1 MATVLAIET
10 SCDETAAA
18 VVKKRHI
25 LSNIVAS
32 QIDIHRPYGGVVPEV
47 ASRHHV
53 ESINDVVSE
62 ALSQAQLD
70 WPDIDGIAVTCAPG
84 LVGALLVG
92 LTAAKTL
99 VMLHDKPLI
108 GVHHLEGHIHA
119 AYLQNPDLAPPF
131 LCLLVSGGHTSL
143 IKVED
148 CGLYRT
154 LGQTRD
160 DAAGEAFDKVARLLD
175 LGYPGGPAID
185 RIAKSGNPKAF
196 ALPEGKIS
204 LPEGGFH
211 PYDSSFSG
219 LKTAVLRLVESF
231 RQQGNDVPVAD
242 IAASFQQTVAQALTR
257 RTIKCALDYGLST
270 IAVGGGVAANS
281 ALRQQLLVAAEDNNL
296 QVLFP
301 PLSLCTDNAAM
312 IACAG
317 AEHLDRGHTSALTL
331 AALSRMPIS
340 KVMDLYP
347 GSSPMQQPLELD
359 AK

>member
-32 QIDIHRPYGGVVPEV
+32 QIEIHRPYGGVVPEV

-62 ALSQAQLD
+62 ALSQANMD
-70 WPDIDGIAVTCAPG
+70 WPNIDGIAVTCAPG

-99 VMLHDKPLI
+99 VLLHDKPFI

-119 AYLQNPDLAPPF
+119 SYLQNPDLAPPF

-148 CGLYRT
+148 CGQYHI

-160 DAAGEAFDKVARLLD
+160 DAAGEAFDKVARLLG

-185 RIAKSGNPKAF
+185 RIAKSGNPQAF

-204 LPEGGFH
+204 LPAGGFH

-231 RQQGNDVPVAD
+231 HQRGEEVPVAD
-242 IAASFQQTVAQALTR
+242 IAASFQQTVTQALTR
-257 RTIKCALDYGLST
+257 RTIKCALDHGLST

-281 ALRQQLLVAAEDNNL
+281 ALRQHLLTAADGKGL

-340 KVMDLYP
+340 KVMELYP
-347 GSSPMQQPLELD
+347 G
-359 AK
+359 